1 MRSLIGF
8 ALLLATSLLQAQG
21 KVCQILDTKGH
32 EVPYV
37 NIYNSDLQN
46 GLIAGT
52 EGEFTIE
59 PADFR
64 ANDTLLFSC
73 IGYKTLPQT
82 VAEIAQLSPCR
93 ITLQPQTYETV
104 TAEITDAAMSYNK
117 RSAGVKARWKLYQYG
132 YGVTEKNR
140 GGEVGIF
147 IPNESSCLVEQIGF
161 NLTNTKPDSVLL
173 EVNIYEAVDSL
184 PGKPLQ
190 KSRIFT
196 HAVAKKSKV
205 IDLSASPVK
214 VNGAFFVTLEF
225 LHDKDT
231 EKGLVLF
238 KAKRNSPYLTVIRK
252 ADGSWE
258 KEQGLSP
265 SIYARLRCSVP

>member
-1 MRSLIGF
+1 MRSFIGF
-8 ALLLATSLLQAQG
+8 ALLLATSLLQALDE
-21 KVCQILDTKGH
+21 VCQILDTKGQK
-32 EVPYV
+32 VPYV
-37 NIYNSDLQN
+37 NIYSPDLQN
-46 GLIAGT
+46 GLIAGA
-52 EGEFTIE
+52 EGEFTFE

-64 ANDTLLFSC
+64 PNDTLLFSC
-73 IGYKTLPQT
+73 IGYKTLTST
-82 VAEIAQLSPCR
+82 VGEVAQLAPCR
-93 ITLQPQTYETV
+93 ITLSPQAYETV
-104 TAEITDAAMSYNK
+104 TAEITEAAVSYKK
-117 RSAGVKARWKLYQYG
+117 RSAGIKTRWKLYQYG
-132 YGVTEKNR
+132 YGVTKKSR

-147 IPNESSCLVEQIGF
+147 IPNKSSCLIEQIGF

-196 HAVAKKSKV
+196 HAVAHKSTV
-205 IDLSASPVK
+205 IDLSTSPVR

-225 LHDKDT
+225 LHDRDT
-231 EKGLVLF
+231 EEGLVLF
-238 KAKRNSPYLTVIRK
+238 KAKRNSPYLTVARK

-265 SIYARLRCSVP
+265 SIYARLQCTEP